1 MAPRGHRLGE
11 ACEPTRSAD
20 PAGYHRRHPI
30 RKQCRGPRAD
40 RLPPRAQAS
49 PGCARTNAAAAHV
62 SCSQYCDV
70 CCTQDD
76 ARDDADKRCSRCTTT
91 AARARPH
98 KKTVEVPRTPSIDPE
113 KGLTRALKSIADE
126 DFDQAYRLLTDVRK
140 EKPSC
145 PETLAALG
153 WSAWRT
159 GNLGTN
165 AYDGPEDFLLLAL
178 TFDAN
183 HPKALEYYARIAI
196 EKGETENARNRLLQ
210 LLKAAP
216 ELPWAQEALSSLS
229 PKGKKSGM
237 RLWPKS

>member
-1 MAPRGHRLGE
+1 MLWLLEATGWAKRANPPAALIPLGTI
-11 ACEPTRSAD
+11 AVIQAGSTVEPHV
-20 PAGYHRRHPI
+20 P
-30 RKQCRGPRAD
+30 
-40 RLPPRAQAS
+40 LAS
-49 PGCARTNAAAAHV
+49 PPEPKPAPAVRAPTPPPTPPAPNAVVSAAPKTTQETTPTSREPAASSSQPARV
-62 SCSQYCDV
+62 
-70 CCTQDD
+70 
-76 ARDDADKRCSRCTTT
+76 
-91 AARARPH
+91 PH

-126 DFDQAYRLLTDVRK
+126 DFDQAYRLLTEVRK

-183 HPKALEYYARIAI
+183 HPKALEYALHRI
-196 EKGETENARNRLLQ
+196 EKGETENARNRPFSPQ
-210 LLKAAP
+210 GRTRAAVR
-216 ELPWAQEALSSLS
+216 QEVLSSLS

-237 RLWPKS
+237 RPWPKS